1 MTPLLHLA
9 NAIYLVSYAV
19 KEILWLRLLTC
30 LAGVATL
37 VGLLV
42 AEVAPPRELI
52 AWQIVFF
59 AINLARLVQLVHE
72 RRPVPLSP
80 DAKKLAKSVFP
91 SLRPRELVR
100 LLEVGELLEHPPGH
114 PVIQKGEP
122 LAHLAIV
129 IDGTARVQLADAR
142 TIDLA
147 HGAFIGEL
155 SYLTGKPPAAN
166 VVAGERLR
174 IVRWP
179 TAALRAY
186 LEDEPDTRTAMQ
198 LVLGADLAT
207 KLRGR
212 EPAPPVTAPG

>member
-9 NAIYLVSYAV
+9 NSIYLISYAV

-30 LAGVATL
+30 LAGVASLIGL
-37 VGLLV
+37 VLSSSS
-42 AEVAPPRELI
+42 PPRALMI
-52 AWQIVFF
+52 WQVVFF
-59 AINLARLVQLVHE
+59 TINLARLMQLIHE

-80 DAKKLAKSVFP
+80 DARKLAKLVFP
-91 SLRPRELVR
+91 SLRPRELLR
-100 LLEVGELLEHPPGH
+100 LLEVGEVLDHPFGH
-114 PVIQKGEP
+114 HVIRQGEP

-142 TIDLA
+142 TIELS

-166 VVAGERLR
+166 VIAGDRLR

-179 TAALRAY
+179 TTALRAY
-186 LEDEPDTRTAMQ
+186 LEGAPDTRTAMQ

-212 EPAPPVTAPG
+212 A